1 MKHNKKEMP
10 DKYELYIKAGL
21 TSIQNTD
28 YTKAKECFFECI
40 KLSKTNIEAYINLS
54 NIFIIENN
62 IKKSTSILLN
72 YLDKINYNDAVALQL
87 AKIYFNYDLN
97 NESICNFCLAI
108 EKN

>member
-40 KLSKTNIEAYINLS
+40 KLSKTNIEEIILALTPSVEGDTTSLYIGKLLTPFTKVTRIAYGLPMGSELEYVDEVTLARALEGRTNL
-54 NIFIIENN
+54 N
-62 IKKSTSILLN
+62 
-72 YLDKINYNDAVALQL
+72 
-87 AKIYFNYDLN
+87 
-97 NESICNFCLAI
+97 
-108 EKN
+108 